1 MFFIYKNIERET
13 TLFCANSF
21 PFPRCLQTLKHMYED
36 LRELDGSSCASEPEF
51 RAYEVLMNLNDG
63 DVLRAIL
70 TLEDWVREAPEVRAA
85 LDAFMALSSRNY
97 VRFFK
102 LVSFSGLFSWGGNA
116 VFEAPFSKLLEAS
129 LQAIL

>member
-1 MFFIYKNIERET
+1 
-13 TLFCANSF
+13 
-21 PFPRCLQTLKHMYED
+21 MYED

-70 TLEDWVREAPEVRAA
+70 TLEDWVREAPEVRTA

-102 LVSFSGLFSWGGNA
+102 LVSLQLLLFLKTTSALVGSAPNCF
-116 VFEAPFSKLLEAS
+116 VFHPLLT
-129 LQAIL
+129 

>member
-1 MFFIYKNIERET
+1 
-13 TLFCANSF
+13 
-21 PFPRCLQTLKHMYED
+21 MYED

-102 LVSFSGLFSWGGNA
+102 LVSLQLLLF
-116 VFEAPFSKLLEAS
+116 
-129 LQAIL
+129 

>member
-1 MFFIYKNIERET
+1 MRILTIF
-13 TLFCANSF
+13 LL

-102 LVSFSGLFSWGGNA
+102 LVSLSVCSPGGGGC
-116 VFEAPFSKLLEAS
+116 FFSKRPFPTA
-129 LQAIL
+129 